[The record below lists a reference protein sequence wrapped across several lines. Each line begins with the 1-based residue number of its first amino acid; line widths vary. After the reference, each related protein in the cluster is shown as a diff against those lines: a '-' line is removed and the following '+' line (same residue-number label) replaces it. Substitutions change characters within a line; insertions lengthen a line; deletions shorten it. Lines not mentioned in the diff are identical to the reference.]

1 MAVNKSTPKPP
12 VDTGEKTIS
21 GRTIWN
27 DPQTGEDYSERST
40 TFEIDGK
47 YYTMPTVSKDGRQ
60 HSEDQIRDYVKK
72 YGPVDYLTGE
82 KLPEFR
88 YMEDAIEYAKSRSST
103 RKKPKAGMSEGG
115 DVDQQTEEALG
126 YAAEGKKFAK
136 EYTPPDVSSKD
147 VVKFVAEMTPVIGD
161 AMAAKEVWDELQKEE
176 INWRMVGILAG
187 AGAVGLVPF
196 FGDAAGKLIKQ
207 GASKA
212 LKPAKSL
219 DAVATG
225 VPQYKMDGNAPA
237 SVFDNTVTQEA
248 VDFIKSGSTSQK
260 DLLRIARDNGIVSG
274 PGTGTM
280 PAQVIAELGDRV
292 RNPDFKVIPN
302 NKKELPP
309 AENSAKTQ
317 IAGTLPT
324 YKKADTLLTEL
335 AGEGKTLDFGAGLG
349 LSKKELGFDTYEPFP
364 KGDFSPDFVSSA
376 DIKDNT
382 YKKVTNLNVLNVVPR
397 STRDSIVKDI
407 GRILKPDGRA
417 VITTRG
423 RDVLSAKGTS
433 GPEPMSIITSM
444 DTYQKGFTQPE
455 LKSYITDTLG
465 KGFEV
470 TNNKLGA
477 AGVTVHKLNTKN
489 FNEGGAVNMDNQMRM
504 FEEGGIAD
512 DGMTRDP
519 VSGNEVPPGSLARE
533 VRDDVPAQLSDGEY
547 VVPADVVRFFGVKFF
562 EDLRMTAKQGLQQ
575 MEKDGRIG
583 GEPMDSP
590 APQSGDDPLS
600 PDEQELLQ
608 EIMAMEQ
615 APQQPQ
621 PSMAV
626 GGVVNAA
633 YGVSVQEGGN
643 VTEDIPISTRTRT
656 TGTNTGTGT
665 GTTVTGKDGM
675 VSVFYIHPDGRR
687 VKVLLLNG
695 KPVGKV
701 PDDFTDFVTDT
712 PENRI
717 KINFQ
722 ISDETPVGAGTAAGA
737 GTKAPGDDKMEERN
751 QPGGDLYKE
760 PKPKT
765 FEDIG
770 INGAD
775 PKAGALAVLGAGKSA
790 IDQGL
795 ELVSFGL
802 IGAGIQGITQAE
814 VISIAHANALYAED
828 VLKNDALA
836 AEIRA
841 EIKTYVDDK
850 SIFLADVI
858 TDIAAAFVKPGQN
871 RLNDYEELGGK
882 TAQEESKL
890 SAADIVTKRAEEEKI
905 KKAEIDRIAKEK
917 EDAEKEQ
924 ARLAKFALEAQQKQ
938 SDPDPVYTGTT
949 GQLQKALQKE
959 DKPFQDQL
967 NIIKTTN
974 KKDDSFDK
982 ALKEA
987 TKIAAEKKK
996 EADDKQDKIQESI
1009 DSGSIK
1015 KELAPTRNQSGEFGM
1030 NKGGLIARPKKK
1042 TKKKK

>member
-1 MAVNKSTPKPP
+1 MAGTKSTPKPP
-12 VDTGEKTIS
+12 VNTGEKTIS

-47 YYTMPTVSKDGRQ
+47 FYTMPTVSKDGRQ
-60 HSEDQIRDYVKK
+60 HSEDQIRDYVKE

-88 YMEDAIEYAKSRSST
+88 YMEDAIEYAKSRSNT
-103 RKKPKAGMSEGG
+103 RKKPKAGMS
-115 DVDQQTEEALG
+115 
-126 YAAEGKKFAK
+126 
-136 EYTPPDVSSKD
+136 
-147 VVKFVAEMTPVIGD
+147 
-161 AMAAKEVWDELQKEE
+161 
-176 INWRMVGILAG
+176 
-187 AGAVGLVPF
+187 
-196 FGDAAGKLIKQ
+196 
-207 GASKA
+207 
-212 LKPAKSL
+212 
-219 DAVATG
+219 
-225 VPQYKMDGNAPA
+225 
-237 SVFDNTVTQEA
+237 
-248 VDFIKSGSTSQK
+248 
-260 DLLRIARDNGIVSG
+260 
-274 PGTGTM
+274 
-280 PAQVIAELGDRV
+280 
-292 RNPDFKVIPN
+292 
-302 NKKELPP
+302 
-309 AENSAKTQ
+309 
-317 IAGTLPT
+317 
-324 YKKADTLLTEL
+324 
-335 AGEGKTLDFGAGLG
+335 
-349 LSKKELGFDTYEPFP
+349 
-364 KGDFSPDFVSSA
+364 
-376 DIKDNT
+376 
-382 YKKVTNLNVLNVVPR
+382 
-397 STRDSIVKDI
+397 
-407 GRILKPDGRA
+407 
-417 VITTRG
+417 
-423 RDVLSAKGTS
+423 
-433 GPEPMSIITSM
+433 
-444 DTYQKGFTQPE
+444 
-455 LKSYITDTLG
+455 
-465 KGFEV
+465 
-470 TNNKLGA
+470 
-477 AGVTVHKLNTKN
+477 
-489 FNEGGAVNMDNQMRM
+489 EGGAVNMDNQMRM

-656 TGTNTGTGT
+656 TGTGTGTGT
-665 GTTVTGKDGM
+665 GTTTTGTGTGTTATGKDGM

-790 IDQGL
+790 IDKGL
-795 ELVSFGL
+795 EFVSFGL

-828 VLKNDALA
+828 ILENDALA

-841 EIKTYVDDK
+841 EIKTYVDDQ

-858 TDIAAAFVKPGQN
+858 TDIASAFVKPGQN

-890 SAADIVTKRAEEEKI
+890 SAADIVKKRAEEK
-905 KKAEIDRIAKEK
+905 
-917 EDAEKEQ
+917 AEKEK
-924 ARLAKFALEAQQKQ
+924 AEKIEKERLAKLAIVPTAAESEAVRVAGGAGEKN
-938 SDPDPVYTGTT
+938 TGTGGIGSVTNTSGQGVAPGGGQGT
-949 GQLQKALQKE
+949 GYGGQTSTGGQMTTPSYTPPPDDDDDNFGGYKG
-959 DKPFQDQL
+959 
-967 NIIKTTN
+967 TTN
-974 KKDDSFDK
+974 VADAISKMKDEGTFNK
-982 ALKEA
+982 Y
-987 TKIAAEKKK
+987 
-996 EADDKQDKIQESI
+996 
-1009 DSGSIK
+1009 G
-1015 KELAPTRNQSGEFGM
+1015 R